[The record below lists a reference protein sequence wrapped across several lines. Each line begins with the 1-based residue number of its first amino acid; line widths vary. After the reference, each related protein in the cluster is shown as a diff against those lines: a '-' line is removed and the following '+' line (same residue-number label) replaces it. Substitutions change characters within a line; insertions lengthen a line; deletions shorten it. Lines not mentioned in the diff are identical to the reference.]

1 MNNIIIDPRI
11 EQVRKIVESL
21 VSKTLLENTCVL
33 VNSDELIFTVD
44 NTILYTVKLKDI
56 IEPLPPICFY
66 YSSIINLEPNQCI
79 NDLHVFYTIHNIYA
93 NYMKAIHNK
102 VLANND
108 QLRGDPLFEELISM
122 KAADGMKYYYMRGN
136 DLNTTY
142 KIPIFSGF
150 PNLNKQDDIGITVFE
165 DPIPNIQVVR
175 MIIFKKKLNR
185 DVIMYVRTLRI

>member
-1 MNNIIIDPRI
+1 MR
-11 EQVRKIVESL
+11 
-21 VSKTLLENTCVL
+21 
-33 VNSDELIFTVD
+33 
-44 NTILYTVKLKDI
+44 
-56 IEPLPPICFY
+56 
-66 YSSIINLEPNQCI
+66 
-79 NDLHVFYTIHNIYA
+79 
-93 NYMKAIHNK
+93 AIHNK

-165 DPIPNIQVVR
+165 DPIPNIQVIR

-185 DVIMYVRTLRI
+185 NVIMYVRTLRI